1 VNSSSSRLYYTYET
15 NGQKLEVTA
24 VMESSKY
31 QLGGSSDVISGD
43 GGTLA
48 SVYEKGS
55 VTGLEPLDY
64 GDSSLVGYWTF
75 DEGQSSTAYDSSGNN
90 ATGSWS
96 GTQAGTNGYYSPG
109 KIGSWA
115 GYFNATDDYV
125 NVTNTSF
132 NLSSSGY
139 TFSEWLNLA
148 TSSASANPALMG
160 ISSGANIGFYLES
173 AGTGY
178 NIKPWAGGSAQ
189 VFATNTPFSSWH
201 LVTVTYAGYGSLL
214 RTVYVDGVSAG
225 TESDGSMG
233 AWSGV
238 RIGYNQY
245 YPSVVPSGLIDDVR
259 IYNRALSAAQIAA
272 MYNAGK

>member
-1 VNSSSSRLYYTYET
+1 
-15 NGQKLEVTA
+15 
-24 VMESSKY
+24 
-31 QLGGSSDVISGD
+31 
-43 GGTLA
+43 
-48 SVYEKGS
+48 
-55 VTGLEPLDY
+55 
-64 GDSSLVGYWTF
+64 
-75 DEGQSSTAYDSSGNN
+75 
-90 ATGSWS
+90 
-96 GTQAGTNGYYSPG
+96 
-109 KIGSWA
+109 
-115 GYFNATDDYV
+115 
-125 NVTNTSF
+125 
-132 NLSSSGY
+132 
-139 TFSEWLNLA
+139 
-148 TSSASANPALMG
+148 MG